1 MNIYLKEDQIA
12 TKNLIPGKKVY
23 GEQLFE
29 ETIVATDNLS
39 NTISEFE
46 TKEVEYRI
54 WNPRR
59 SKLAAAFLNGL
70 SKLKI
75 ANDSKILYLGAST
88 GTTVSHI
95 SDIAKGG
102 LIYAVEYSPISMRK
116 LNRLCENRPNIVPL
130 LADATKP
137 KEYLNLLEK
146 LDFIYCD
153 VAQPNQTDAF
163 IENIKLFLKEDSLA
177 MIMIKS
183 RSIDVNQKPQ
193 KIFKQEEKKLIAK
206 GFGVIE
212 KIKLEPYEKDHICFL
227 VEEKFK

>member
-12 TKNLIPGKKVY
+12 TENLVPGKKVY

-29 ETIVATDNLS
+29 ERIIATDNL
-39 NTISEFE
+39 NTNGDEVR

-70 SKLKI
+70 TKLKI

-95 SDIAKGG
+95 SDIAKDG
-102 LIYAVEYSPISMRK
+102 LIYAVEFSPVSMRK
-116 LNRLCENRPNIVPL
+116 LNRLSEDRPNIIPL
-130 LADATKP
+130 LNDVTKP
-137 KEYLNLLEK
+137 KEYLNLVEK
-146 LDFIYCD
+146 VDFIYCD
-153 VAQPNQTDAF
+153 VAQPKQTEVF
-163 IENIKLFLKEDSLA
+163 IENINLFLKEDSLA

-183 RSIDVNQKPQ
+183 RSIDVNQKPR

-206 GFGVIE
+206 GFGIIE
-212 KIKLEPYEKDHICFL
+212 KIKLEPYEKDHIAFL
-227 VEEKFK
+227 VKQKF

>member
-1 MNIYLKEDQIA
+1 MNIYLKEDQLA
-12 TKNLIPGKKVY
+12 TENLVPGKRVY
-23 GEQLFE
+23 GEQLFKE
-29 ETIVATDNLS
+29 ELGPIDDSAETIS
-39 NTISEFE
+39 KIE

-54 WNPRR
+54 WNPHR

-95 SDIAKGG
+95 SDIAKDG
-102 LIYAVEYSPISMRK
+102 LIYAVEFSPVSMRK
-116 LNRLCENRPNIVPL
+116 LNRLSENRPNIAPL
-130 LADATKP
+130 LVDATKP
-137 KEYLNLLEK
+137 KKYLNLIEK
-146 LDFIYCD
+146 VDFIYCD

-163 IENIKLFLKEDSLA
+163 IKNIKLFLKEDSLA

-193 KIFKQEEKKLIAK
+193 KIFKQEEQKLIAK
-206 GFGVIE
+206 GLGVIE
-212 KIKLEPYEKDHICFL
+212 KIKLEPYEKDHIAFL
-227 VEEKFK
+227 VQEKF

>member
-1 MNIYLKEDQIA
+1 MKIIMNIYKKDDEIA
-12 TKNLIPGKKVY
+12 TKNIVPQKRVY

-29 ETIVATDNLS
+29 ENGE
-39 NTISEFE
+39 EF
-46 TKEVEYRI
+46 RI
-54 WNPRR
+54 WNPHR

-70 SKLKI
+70 EKLEI
-75 ANDSKILYLGAST
+75 AEDWKILYLGAST

-95 SDIAKGG
+95 SDIAKDG
-102 LIYAVEYSPISMRK
+102 LIYAVEFSPISMRK

-137 KEYLNLLEK
+137 KEYLNLVEK
-146 LDFIYCD
+146 VDFIYCD

-163 IENIKLFLKEDSLA
+163 IDNIKLFLKEDSLS

-183 RSIDVNQKPQ
+183 RSIDVSQKPQ
-193 KIFKQEEKKLIAK
+193 KVFKQEEKKLIAK

-212 KIKLEPYEKDHICFL
+212 KIKLEPYEKDHVCFL